1 MAFLNHNH
9 YHDMSS
15 NSFSKEININIQFI
29 KCAKVSNNKRKICW
43 YSVLFSHLGRPRALN
58 KLPMETEQDLPRQT
72 IPDTTI
78 EQTILNATYK
88 GYTKKKDYLKNSIL
102 FAYLNQLKIDF
113 ISQTYIIEQEFK

>member
-1 MAFLNHNH
+1 
-9 YHDMSS
+9 
-15 NSFSKEININIQFI
+15 
-29 KCAKVSNNKRKICW
+29 
-43 YSVLFSHLGRPRALN
+43 
-58 KLPMETEQDLPRQT
+58 METEQDLPRQT

-78 EQTILNATYK
+78 EQKILNATYK